1 MADIMRWTLRI
12 SFLLFLAWLAF
23 LVSPFWA
30 LYDLSRAVEAKD
42 VARITERVNFTAVR
56 ASLSRQ
62 IVGAYVDQQDLG
74 ALDRDFAINAGTS
87 VINPV
92 VEELVTPEALA
103 DLLQR
108 GWPPQLPRAGRATS
122 PLRLDLGSFGTAWQ
136 AFITSETQGFRS
148 ITIPLPPGE
157 DRQKQFRLTLRLRG
171 ATWRLTGI
179 DLPKTVREALIKR
192 ASQAV
197 SKRDPK

>member
-148 ITIPLPPGE
+148 ITIPLPPGG